1 MRTKPLVGVTA
12 DRTMTGAHASHVTGE
27 KYITAAVDGAGALA
41 LVVPALGTHQA
52 AADLLDAVDGL
63 LFTGSYSNVE
73 PHHYGG
79 AQSEPGTLHDPHR
92 DATTLPLMRAAIE
105 AGVPVLAICRGF
117 QEMNV
122 VYGGTLHQHV
132 HAVEGFDDHRENK
145 ADSLDEQYGPAHQ
158 IALVDGGLLQ
168 RLAHGAR
175 EARVNSLHGQGID
188 RMGAGLVA
196 EAHAPD
202 GLIEAVSVANAR
214 AFALGVQ
221 WHPEWKHAQ
230 NALSTALFRAFGEAC
245 RARMLARIPGGAARP
260 GAEAPRTAHA

>member
-12 DRTMTGAHASHVTGE
+12 DRNMMGPHASHVSGE
-27 KYITAAVDGAGALA
+27 KYIAAAVEGSGALA
-41 LVVPALGTHQA
+41 LVVPALGERQA
-52 AADLLDAVDGL
+52 TADLLDAVDGL

-73 PHHYGG
+73 PHRYGG
-79 AQSEPGTLHDPHR
+79 EPSEPGTRHDPHR

-122 VYGGTLHQHV
+122 VYGGTLHQQV

-145 ADSLDEQYGPAHQ
+145 GDPLDKQYGPAHA
-158 IALVDGGLLQ
+158 IALVEGGMLQ
-168 RLAHGAR
+168 RLAGGMH

-188 RMGAGLVA
+188 RLGNGLVA
-196 EAHAPD
+196 EAQAPD
-202 GLIEAVSVANAR
+202 GLIEAVSVAGAR
-214 AFALGVQ
+214 TFALGVQ
-221 WHPEWKHAQ
+221 WHPEWKHEQ
-230 NALSTALFRAFGEAC
+230 DALSTAIFRAFGDAC

-260 GAEAPRTAHA
+260 TAGAPRAAHA